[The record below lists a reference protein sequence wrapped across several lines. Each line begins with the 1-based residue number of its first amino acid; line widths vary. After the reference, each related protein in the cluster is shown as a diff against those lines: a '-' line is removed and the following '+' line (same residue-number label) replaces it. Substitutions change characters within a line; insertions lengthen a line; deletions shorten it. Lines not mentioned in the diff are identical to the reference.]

1 MGNRQ
6 RQTWKRFLVRQA
18 LRGLDALE
26 GQLTPL
32 KKKLAKDNYYRF
44 QSADEVLLGEQLGVS
59 IDANRAT
66 VDDWLRLPGISIHQA
81 RALVELSRSG
91 VALTCWEDV
100 AAVTGIG
107 LHQLQSLGDMV
118 KFYYYEPDSILTPRQ
133 VNVNGANTQEL
144 MGVPALEPGLA
155 ERLVYHRRRFGPYKD
170 WVDLKRRL
178 QLSPQTITALLHYLR
193 F

>member
-1 MGNRQ
+1 MA

-32 KKKLAKDNYYRF
+32 KKKLAQDGYYRF
-44 QSADEVLLGEQLGVS
+44 KSADEVRLAGQLGVS

-81 RALVELSRSG
+81 RSLAELGRSG
-91 VALTCWEDV
+91 VPITCWEDV
-100 AAVTGIG
+100 AAVTGIS
-107 LHQLQSLGDMV
+107 LQQLQSLGNVV
-118 KFYYYEPDSILTPRQ
+118 KFYYYDPSSVAAARPLD
-133 VNVNGANTQEL
+133 VNRANVRDF
-144 MGVPALEPGLA
+144 MGIPAMQPGLA
-155 ERLVYHRRRFGPYKD
+155 ERLVYHRQRFGPYRD
-170 WVDLKRRL
+170 WLDLKHRL
-178 QLSPQTITALLHYLR
+178 QLPPQTIAALLQYLC